1 MADRYLINLLGENEH
16 ILFATHQHWL
26 FLFGEILSEIVI
38 AAVLGGLV
46 TLIWMFC
53 LPDQLV
59 PFGYLL
65 LLLPA
70 VSLLRDLLI
79 WRNRQYVVTNWR
91 VIQIAGVFNKE
102 VSDSS
107 LEKVNDVKLEQS
119 FLGRLLGYGSIE
131 ILTASELGV
140 SKFDKIGRPIR
151 LKTAMLNAKEN
162 LNQSTAHFERRS
174 DENQLQKPTDG
185 RKFRLKTMLYV
196 LAAAV
201 LLIVALCLYVTQPLT
216 RGANISAPIS
226 VDPTKLETHVRT
238 LSQSFVP
245 RDESHLDNLDRC
257 ADYIRGEFER
267 ANAQVSEQPF
277 TVDGKTYR
285 NVIADFGPETKEM
298 VVVGAHYDTA
308 GPLPG
313 ADDNASGVAGLL
325 ELARLLGNGQLPMRV
340 ELVAYTLEEPPYF
353 RSEQMGSSMHAK
365 ALKQEGA
372 VVRVMF
378 SLEMIGYFSDAP
390 DSQRFPS
397 SAFSL
402 FYPTE
407 GNFISVVGKIGDGM
421 LVRRIKK
428 AMTGA
433 TILPVYS
440 INAPRL
446 IPGVDLSDHLSYWRA
461 GYPAV
466 MITDTAFYRN
476 ANYHTLDDTSER
488 LDYRRMGQA
497 VEGVYAAVID
507 MTR

>member
-1 MADRYLINLLGENEH
+1 MADRYLISLLGENEH
-16 ILFATHQHWL
+16 ILFVTRQHWL
-26 FLFGEILSEIVI
+26 VLFGEILSEMVI

-46 TLIWMFC
+46 TLIWMFW
-53 LPDQLV
+53 LPDPLV

-70 VSLLRDLLI
+70 VSLLRDLLT
-79 WRNRQYVVTNWR
+79 WKNHQYVVTNWR
-91 VIQIAGVFNKE
+91 VIQIAGVLNKV

-119 FLGRLLGYGSIE
+119 FLGRLFGYGSIE

-140 SKFDKIGRPIR
+140 SKFNKIGRPIR

-162 LNQSTAHFERRS
+162 LNLSTANLERRS
-174 DENQLQKPTDG
+174 DENRLKMPTG
-185 RKFRLKTMLYV
+185 GGKFHLKTMLYV

-201 LLIVALCLYVTQPLT
+201 LLIVALCLYVTQPLIG
-216 RGANISAPIS
+216 GASIPAPIS
-226 VDPTKLETHVRT
+226 VDPTKLETHVRE

-245 RDESHLDNLDRC
+245 RDESHPENLDRC
-257 ADYIRGEFER
+257 VVYIRQEFER
-267 ANAQVSEQPF
+267 VNARVSEQPF
-277 TVDGKTYR
+277 TVAGKTYR
-285 NVIADFGPETKEM
+285 NVIAHFGPETKEM

-325 ELARLLGNGQLPMRV
+325 ELSRLLGNRQLPIRV
-340 ELVAYTLEEPPYF
+340 ELVAYTLEEPPFF
-353 RSEQMGSSMHAK
+353 RSGQMGSAMHAK
-365 ALKQEGA
+365 DLKREGA

-378 SLEMIGYFSDAP
+378 SLEMIGYFSDAR
-390 DSQRFPS
+390 DSQHFPI

-407 GNFISVVGKIGDGM
+407 GNFISVVGKIDDGM
-421 LVRRIKK
+421 LVRKIKK
-428 AMTGA
+428 SMTGA
-433 TILPVYS
+433 TTLPVYS

-446 IPGVDLSDHLSYWRA
+446 IRGVDLSDHLSYWQE

-476 ANYHTLDDTSER
+476 ANYHTADDTAER

>member
-16 ILFATHQHWL
+16 ILFVTRQHWL
-26 FLFGEILSEIVI
+26 FLFGEILSEMII
-38 AAVLGGLV
+38 TAILGGLV
-46 TLIWMFC
+46 TLIWMFW
-53 LPDQLV
+53 LSDPLLR
-59 PFGYLL
+59 FGYLL

-79 WRNRQYVVTNWR
+79 WKNRQYVVTNWR

-107 LEKVNDVKLEQS
+107 LEKVNDVKPEHS

-140 SKFDKIGRPIR
+140 SKFNKIGRPIR

-162 LNQSTAHFERRS
+162 LNHGAANFERRS
-174 DENQLQKPTDG
+174 DENQLQKGAG
-185 RKFRLKTMLYV
+185 RGKFPLKTMLYC

-201 LLIVALCLYVTQPLT
+201 LSIVALCLYVTQPLIG
-216 RGANISAPIS
+216 GANIPAPIS
-226 VDPTKLETHVRT
+226 VDSTKLETHVRT

-245 RDESHLDNLDRC
+245 RDESHPENLDRC
-257 ADYIRGEFER
+257 AAYIRQEFES
-267 ANAQVSEQPF
+267 ANARVSEQPF

-285 NVIADFGPETKEM
+285 NVIAHFGPETKEM

-325 ELARLLGNGQLPMRV
+325 EIARLLGNRQLPMRV
-340 ELVAYTLEEPPYF
+340 ELVAYTLEEPPFF
-353 RSEQMGSSMHAK
+353 RSEQMGSAMHAK
-365 ALKQEGA
+365 SLKREGA

-378 SLEMIGYFSDAP
+378 ALEMIGYFSDAR
-390 DSQRFPS
+390 DSQHFPI

-407 GNFISVVGKIGDGM
+407 GNFISVVGKIDDGM
-421 LVRRIKK
+421 LLGRSAEWISRI
-428 AMTGA
+428 
-433 TILPVYS
+433 I
-440 INAPRL
+440 
-446 IPGVDLSDHLSYWRA
+446 
-461 GYPAV
+461 
-466 MITDTAFYRN
+466 
-476 ANYHTLDDTSER
+476 
-488 LDYRRMGQA
+488 
-497 VEGVYAAVID
+497 
-507 MTR
+507 